1 MPSFKMGLIKNMNIP
16 IQVLDNMFMGEGG
29 NKLAFADVF
38 ATMDSNEDGS
48 ITAEDLVN
56 YEGGQTKFEE
66 NIDEIIDALTNV
78 EHPAFHFETSRDMLA
93 DYYTNFKMQAY
104 EHKYY
109 TSGGK
114 KTWEEDEE
122 KGENIDDIGLDG

>member
-1 MPSFKMGLIKNMNIP
+1 MNIP
-16 IQVLDNMFMGEGG
+16 IQVIDNMFVGEGG
-29 NKLAFADVF
+29 NTLGFADVF
-38 ATMDSNEDGS
+38 ASMDSNEDGF
-48 ITAEDLVN
+48 ITAEDLVD

-104 EHKYY
+104 EHKFY

-114 KTWEEDEE
+114 KTWEEGDK
-122 KGENIDDIGLDG
+122 KGALNRNS